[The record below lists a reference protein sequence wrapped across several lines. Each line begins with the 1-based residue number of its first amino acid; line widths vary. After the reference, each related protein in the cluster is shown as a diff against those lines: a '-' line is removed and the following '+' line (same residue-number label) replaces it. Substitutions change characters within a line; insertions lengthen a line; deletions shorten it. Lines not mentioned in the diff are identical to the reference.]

1 MKRILS
7 KRSGFTLIEIV
18 IAFAIFAIMSSM
30 LVSLV
35 QLTLAQRSSNLEF
48 QDRIE
53 NDVEYLAFHYVGDA
67 DAYDTKEAA
76 DDTFRLDFG
85 DKTNVDVTLDY
96 QKRGTDAT
104 DYTIDQG
111 LNYFVSDTKNTGS
124 DLTNN
129 NNDSDSNANGPGQ
142 AARYDTRLTGSKNL
156 KYIIIEKCE
165 KVAGT
170 EATYIIHISASGEL
184 LDRKWDADA
193 KKWVTISGSVPGED
207 IPYLQY
213 RLIFRGSTGTTEK
226 RKEGDKEYMYTVYP
240 DANIVDF
247 GYVTT
252 TGQMVGSTEYIP
264 ASDKPHNKYLV
275 MQTSN
280 NILRFSAPF
289 YYEEWKDGK
298 LVGKGGYPLVGGETA
313 KIWVTFDSDPGL
325 TAASFGD
332 NGKAYGT
339 DGCQYE
345 NYPVLLEDNT
355 PDGDKKNPNIYGA
368 YPYQKVE
375 ITS

>member
-53 NDVEYLAFHYVGDA
+53 KDVEYLAFHYVGDA
-67 DAYDTKEAA
+67 DAYDTKEVA
-76 DDTFRLDFG
+76 DDSFRLDFG
-85 DKTNVDVTLDY
+85 DVTNVDVSLQY
-96 QKRGTDAT
+96 QKRGTDAS
-104 DYTIDQG
+104 DYTKDQG
-111 LNYFVSDTKNTGS
+111 LNYFVADTKYTAPGDNIN
-124 DLTNN
+124 D
-129 NNDSDSNANGPGQ
+129 NNDSNNNANGPSQ

-170 EATYIIHISASGEL
+170 EATYVIHVSASGEL

-193 KKWVTISGSVPGED
+193 GKWVTISGSVPGED

-252 TGQMVGSTEYIP
+252 TGQMVGSKDYTP

-280 NILRFSAPF
+280 NILRISAPF
-289 YYEEWKDGK
+289 AVFNWDGTISS
-298 LVGKGGYPLVGGETA
+298 GGYPLVGGETA